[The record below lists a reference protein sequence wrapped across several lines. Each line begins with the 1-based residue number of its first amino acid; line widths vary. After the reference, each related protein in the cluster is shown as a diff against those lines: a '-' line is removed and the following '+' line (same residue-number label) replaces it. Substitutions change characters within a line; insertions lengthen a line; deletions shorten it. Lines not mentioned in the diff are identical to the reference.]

1 MQIIYDYKIRY
12 KNNLKFF
19 VKLHPENKLN
29 LKLKNINIL
38 KQDIYNNLNNF
49 QYVIGFSSTILT
61 ISYLK
66 GINTGRI
73 VPNNC
78 STDEYKPYNFR
89 VNKISSLKDMDFFF
103 RNKTRKKI
111 YNKNIFYNNADKK
124 ASDRI
129 VKIIK
134 LLHFLKLFFFHK
146 LIIVFQILFDIC
158 NLH

>member
-1 MQIIYDYKIRY
+1 MKKYKYTFTEQNLLQIIYDYKIRY
-12 KNNLKFF
+12 KSKLKFF

-38 KQDIYNNLNNF
+38 KKNIYNNLNNF

-89 VNKISSLKDMDFFF
+89 VNKISSLKDMD
-103 RNKTRKKI
+103 I
-111 YNKNIFYNNADKK
+111 LG
-124 ASDRI
+124 
-129 VKIIK
+129 IK
-134 LLHFLKLFFFHK
+134 
-146 LIIVFQILFDIC
+146 
-158 NLH
+158 